1 MSKSTENTFHTGN
14 NGVFDVRIS
23 GFDYIEKINF
33 WNHTNV
39 NSHSWRLYWNRE
51 EGAFLEEDG
60 KKTALTPYTVT
71 DPSATAAAPVEI
83 LSALFSPD
91 LFRALAA
98 AVRACDANR
107 QSGYLAK
114 ETVTI
119 SVGFRYDLI
128 SGCSVIDLT
137 HPHHPFAVY

>member
-1 MSKSTENTFHTGN
+1 MTSFLIRLSSLFILSHLSVAQLRAAAPTEEIVSRYPLAALQAEHRFVFPRRTLNTFS
-14 NGVFDVRIS
+14 RIR
-23 GFDYIEKINF
+23 II
-33 WNHTNV
+33 H
-39 NSHSWRLYWNRE
+39 HI
-51 EGAFLEEDG
+51 
-60 KKTALTPYTVT
+60 T